1 MKPMSSPE
9 ATDRVVSPPPAA
21 AAKSEGGAVA
31 NSDAAAKSEGG
42 TVANSDAAAQAVAP
56 AASTTRTQRWR
67 AALSAGRVTHLL
79 GVPDSSTA
87 ELFGEPVTA
96 MGNGSLVGRRPLVI
110 TVCREG
116 EAFAMAAGL
125 WAGGARPAVWMQS
138 TGLFGS
144 GDSIRSVGQEL
155 RVPVPLVVGWRGRLG
170 KPNAGQFDTATE
182 WLEPTLLAWR
192 IPYVVAATADG
203 VELGPW
209 LSEFAWEEPGIRA
222 FVVPQ

>member
-1 MKPMSSPE
+1 MKPISSSA
-9 ATDRVVSPPPAA
+9 ATDRAAQPLPSPLAA
-21 AAKSEGGAVA
+21 ATTAEDRSVA
-31 NSDAAAKSEGG
+31 NADAAPPS
-42 TVANSDAAAQAVAP
+42 AAAPAV
-56 AASTTRTQRWR
+56 SMTRTQRWR
-67 AALSAGRVTHLL
+67 AALSAGRITHLL
-79 GVPDSSTA
+79 GVPDSATA
-87 ELFGEPVTA
+87 ELFGEPVVAT
-96 MGNGSLVGRRPLVI
+96 GNGTLVGERPLII

-138 TGLFGS
+138 TGVFGS

-182 WLEPTLLAWR
+182 WLEPTLHAWR
-192 IPYVVAATADG
+192 IPYLVAATADG
-203 VELGPW
+203 VELGRW
-209 LSEFAWEEPGIRA
+209 LAEFAWNEPGIRA